1 MYAGKEVKRI
11 ERAKFLKGTISER
24 ADDLPLIIH
33 WLKQM
38 DIASIIDGELASPHG
53 NRKGLSYG
61 QLSVLFLSYV
71 VSQSDH
77 RLCAVEPGVEKHQK
91 TLEMATGW
99 SIGEKDAT
107 DDRLADLLSIIGSSQ
122 AQVRENIAV
131 KLGQQTIRAHELP
144 TDKAR
149 SDTTSFSVYHQPKS
163 EGENLLNF
171 GYSKDRRPDLVQYRQ
186 MLATLDPMGLP
197 LLGATLP
204 GNKTDESDYL
214 PTWQQLAKIIGHKD
228 FLFLADSKASTY
240 LNRASINDEGGIYCF
255 PLAMVKAR
263 AQLLAQWI
271 ADSPSPVE
279 KIYLNREEDAEE
291 PIGEGFEVPLG
302 SLWWNPENQQWY
314 RWSERWL
321 VVCSYALQQRQLKSL
336 SARLSKA
343 ELALEKLAQK
353 PPQDEIVLQSKVEQ
367 ILKRY
372 RVSEQILTSIEK
384 KISYQ
389 KVDQGAG
396 RGSENRA
403 SRRIRQTT
411 FSLTYQRCPAKI
423 SEQQS
428 IAGWRLYVTNASES
442 RLSLEQAV
450 NSYREQWQPERG
462 FHRFK
467 RGRLPALPIYFQN
480 EERIQGLMFLLTIAR
495 SALAEP
501 IALTLF
507 TLMEFVVRRQL
518 TESGQSISGLYSG
531 NPKRSTFR
539 PTAEQLLAAFSD
551 LTLYIYPDA
560 SIELSSLNSLQRQI
574 LNLMKIPE
582 SIYLVPQLVPD

>member
-1 MYAGKEVKRI
+1 M
-11 ERAKFLKGTISER
+11 KGTISER

-38 DIASIIDGELASPHG
+38 EIASIIDRELPSPHG

-61 QLSVLFLSYV
+61 QLAVLFLSYV

-77 RLCAVEPGVEKHQK
+77 RLCAVESWVEKHRK

-99 SIGEKDAT
+99 SIGEKDST
-107 DDRLADLLSIIGSSQ
+107 DDRLADLLSIIGSSRQ
-122 AQVRENIAV
+122 EEREEIALR
-131 KLGQQTIRAHELP
+131 LGQKTIRAYELP

-149 SDTTSFSVYHQPKS
+149 SDTTSFSVYHQPGTETEKKD
-163 EGENLLNF
+163 LLNF

-228 FLFLADSKASTY
+228 FLFLADSKASTWN
-240 LNRASINDEGGIYCF
+240 NRASINQEGGIYCF
-255 PLAMVKAR
+255 PLAMSQPRPK
-263 AQLLAQWI
+263 LLLKWVI
-271 ADSPSPVE
+271 DSPIAVE
-279 KIYLNREEDAEE
+279 EIYLNSEENSEY
-291 PIGEGFEVPLG
+291 PIGKGFEVPLG
-302 SLWWNPENQQWY
+302 SLWCNPGNQQWH

-343 ELALEKLAQK
+343 ELALEKLVQK
-353 PPQDEIVLQSKVEQ
+353 TPQDEVVLQTKVES

-372 RVSEQILTSIEK
+372 RVEEQILTSIEK
-384 KISYQ
+384 QISYQ
-389 KVDQGAG
+389 KVYQGAG
-396 RGSENRA
+396 RGGENR
-403 SRRIRQTT
+403 SYRRVRQTT
-411 FSLTYQRCPAKI
+411 LSLTYQLCQSKI

-428 IAGWRLYVTNASES
+428 IAGWRLYVTNAEQSH
-442 RLSLEQAV
+442 LSLEQAV

-462 FHRFK
+462 FHRLK
-467 RGRLPALPIYFQN
+467 RGRLPALPIYFQD
-480 EERIQGLMFLLTIAR
+480 EDRIRGLMFVLT
-495 SALAEP
+495 

-518 TESGQSISGLYSG
+518 AMSGQSLSGLYSG
-531 NPKRSTFR
+531 NPKRTTFR
-539 PTAEQLLAAFSD
+539 PTAEQLLTAFGD
-551 LTLYIYPDA
+551 LTLYLYPDG
-560 SIELSSLNSLQRQI
+560 STEISSLNSLQRQI

>member
-1 MYAGKEVKRI
+1 M
-11 ERAKFLKGTISER
+11 KGTISER

-33 WLKQM
+33 WLKEM
-38 DIASIIDGELASPHG
+38 NIASIIDGELPPPHG

-61 QLSVLFLSYV
+61 QLSVLFLGYV

-77 RLCAVEPGVEKHQK
+77 RLCAVEPWVKKHHQ
-91 TLEMATGW
+91 TLAMSTGW

-107 DDRLADLLSIIGSSQ
+107 DDRLADLLSMIGSSQ
-122 AQVRENIAV
+122 EQEREHIALR
-131 KLGQQTIRAHELP
+131 LGQQTIRAYELP

-149 SDTTSFSVYHQPKS
+149 SDTTSFSVYHQPETET

-214 PTWQQLAKIIGHKD
+214 PTWGQLAKIIGHKD

-240 LNRASINDEGGIYCF
+240 LNRASINQEGGIYCF
-255 PLAMVKAR
+255 PLGMSQPRPK
-263 AQLLAQWI
+263 LLAQWV
-271 ADSPSPVE
+271 AYPPTAVE
-279 KIYLNREEDAEE
+279 EIYLNVEDESEA

-302 SLWWNPENQQWY
+302 SLWFNPENQQWY

-343 ELALEKLAQK
+343 ELALEKLVQK
-353 PPQDEIVLQSKVEQ
+353 TPQDELVLQTKVEN

-372 RVSEQILTSIEK
+372 RVSEQILANIEK
-384 KISYQ
+384 KVSYQ
-389 KVDQGAG
+389 KVYQGVG
-396 RGSENRA
+396 RGSENRPY
-403 SRRIRQTT
+403 RRVRQTT
-411 FSLTYQRCPAKI
+411 FSLTYQRCQSKI
-423 SEQQS
+423 SQQQS
-428 IAGWRLYVTNASES
+428 IAGWRLYVTNAEPS

-450 NSYREQWQPERG
+450 NSYRGQWQPERG

-467 RGRLPALPIYFQN
+467 RGHLPALPIYFQN
-480 EERIQGLMFLLTIAR
+480 EERIRGLMFLLT
-495 SALAEP
+495 

-518 TESGQSISGLYSG
+518 TQLGQSLSGLYSG
-531 NPKRSTFR
+531 NPKRQTAR
-539 PTAEQLLAAFSD
+539 PTTEQLFGAFCD
-551 LTLYIYPDA
+551 LTLYLYPDG
-560 SIELSSLNSLQRQI
+560 SREISSLNSLQRQI

-582 SIYLVPQLVPD
+582 SIYLVPQLVPN